1 MFGGYSCEDCPFLK
15 GNGRGMDLGKK
26 GSQWEG
32 GQWEEWRTGNCS
44 WNVLKTINKHFK
56 LETRAAVAKGMRVGL
71 QQTKELITAE

>member
-1 MFGGYSCEDCPFLK
+1 ME
-15 GNGRGMDLGKK
+15 
-26 GSQWEG
+26 
-32 GQWEEWRTGNCS
+32 EEWIWERREVSGRVDNGKNGGTGNCS